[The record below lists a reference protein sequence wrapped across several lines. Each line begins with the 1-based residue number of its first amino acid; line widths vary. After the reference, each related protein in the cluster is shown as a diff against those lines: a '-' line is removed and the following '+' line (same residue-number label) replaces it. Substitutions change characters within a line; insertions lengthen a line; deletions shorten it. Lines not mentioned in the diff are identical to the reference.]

1 MYIYIRVM
9 IYIYICV
16 FKRKNVVSSGA
27 LKGII
32 SSDLAYFESCVKG
45 ARFRIMDPPHKHRLR
60 T

>member
-1 MYIYIRVM
+1 M
-9 IYIYICV
+9 CV